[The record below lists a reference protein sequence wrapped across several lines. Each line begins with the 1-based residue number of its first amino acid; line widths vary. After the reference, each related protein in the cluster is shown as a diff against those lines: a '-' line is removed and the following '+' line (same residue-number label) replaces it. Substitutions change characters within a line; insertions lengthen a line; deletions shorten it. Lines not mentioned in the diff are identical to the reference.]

1 MSLLAQLD
9 QRIRHHGG
17 LIVSCQPVPGSPLD
31 NPAIVAAMA
40 LAAEQ
45 AGAVALRIEGLANL
59 QAVRPLVT
67 VPVIGLI
74 KRDLPDSPVRITPWL
89 EDIDALAQGG
99 ADIIAIDGTQRQRP
113 ASVSALL
120 AEIHRLGKVAM
131 ADCSSLTMPS
141 SAGSWGLRLSGRL
154 SPAIPQRRRRMS
166 RIWRWCNA

>member
-1 MSLLAQLD
+1 
-9 QRIRHHGG
+9 
-17 LIVSCQPVPGSPLD
+17 
-31 NPAIVAAMA
+31 MA

-120 AEIHRLGKVAM
+120 AEIHQLGESVAM
-131 ADCSSLTMPS
+131 ADCSSLDDALEAP
-141 SAGSWGLRLSGRL
+141 GSWGLRLSARL